1 MQLCLNLTEIDVY
14 ITNLTETNVHW
25 RRNHIISKF
34 KMLLK
39 KVWTNNKI
47 TYSTSETTTA
57 WKSNCKPG
65 GTETISVNNL
75 SSSIIAKSEEPAGM
89 GRWSTLTVLGKNNKR
104 ITIITMYRPRNVK
117 IENAGITTLIKQQW
131 LIMQKSNRYEQSHKK
146 IITDTIKEIKKFQKE
161 GHDIILSIDGNELFT
176 NAKGGIE
183 KMYKECKLYDRF
195 SRRHNDQQNSKSY
208 NEDQIKLFFCFA
220 HTTY

>member
-1 MQLCLNLTEIDVY
+1 
-14 ITNLTETNVHW
+14 
-25 RRNHIISKF
+25 
-34 KMLLK
+34 
-39 KVWTNNKI
+39 
-47 TYSTSETTTA
+47 
-57 WKSNCKPG
+57 
-65 GTETISVNNL
+65 
-75 SSSIIAKSEEPAGM
+75 
-89 GRWSTLTVLGKNNKR
+89 
-104 ITIITMYRPRNVK
+104 
-117 IENAGITTLIKQQW
+117 
-131 LIMQKSNRYEQSHKK
+131 MQKSNRYEQSHKK